1 MVDVR
6 ISQQIPQ
13 WTVEKSYHRSQHNES
28 PASTPD
34 LDDQDRIRLA
44 RSSTMPLPS
53 LEPPSMLQDRYLS
66 SEEDLSPTVSDSA
79 EQFDDDDDEVVEIVE
94 ATTIVSPILSKAQP
108 CKVAKAVSYVSA
120 GRAKV
125 VDMNETHPTRE
136 RTFSVPAVANAV
148 PILKSPVP
156 RMSRMSL
163 GNYKVPAS
171 TDRPSLPRQSTYSDG
186 QFACSSPA
194 VPPRSERRK
203 SSMPAREKPPMIR
216 SPLSFDPSSA
226 PPVPSSGS
234 LRSSAKVAR
243 HYSMAAAPSSSI
255 YNSDR
260 PKLMRS
266 TTDLRNTL
274 SPSPPPLPTRSQSTE
289 PEPISP
295 MLERPP
301 IPADPEL
308 RRPSSVRSSYSQSPH
323 SKRAS
328 AIHVRQRSGSIQLP
342 PFAPNASP
350 LTPETPTFLN
360 TDPFAKKEEDKP
372 EENGKPAH
380 RRLRSISRTLSLAKI
395 ALVPQNKRGST
406 WGKSKGKADKNHRDS
421 MDLLSPISPMTQSN
435 VPKESY
441 LTVSS
446 PLVANMPPT
455 PVTPGTPIPPTPST
469 AVFSPRT
476 SSRLS
481 NNTIEDEKEVERPP
495 RTSSLAQ
502 RPRLVPRG
510 ADEREPPLRIPPF
523 PESDDEVR
531 VPGRRRL
538 TKRKSMLGLA

>member
-6 ISQQIPQ
+6 ISPNIPQ
-13 WTVEKSYHRSQHNES
+13 WAVEKSLNRSHHNES

-34 LDDQDRIRLA
+34 LDDQDRIRLT

-79 EQFDDDDDEVVEIVE
+79 EQFDDDDVVEIVE
-94 ATTIVSPILSKAQP
+94 ATTILSPASTAQP

-125 VDMNETHPTRE
+125 VDMAETHPSRE

-163 GNYKVPAS
+163 GNYKAPA
-171 TDRPSLPRQSTYSDG
+171 TADRPSLPKHSVSHDARS
-186 QFACSSPA
+186 ASSPLVIA
-194 VPPRSERRK
+194 VPPKSERRK
-203 SSMPAREKPPMIR
+203 SSMPSRERPSLSR
-216 SPLSFDPSSA
+216 SPLSYDPASA
-226 PPVPSSGS
+226 PPMPPTGS

-243 HYSMAAAPSSSI
+243 HYSMAATPSPSI

-260 PKLMRS
+260 PQLLRS
-266 TTDLRNTL
+266 TTDLRSTL
-274 SPSPPPLPTRSQSTE
+274 APSPPPLPTRSQSTE
-289 PEPISP
+289 PGPTSP
-295 MLERPP
+295 MLERPS
-301 IPADPEL
+301 IPVDHEL

-328 AIHVRQRSGSIQLP
+328 AVHVRQRSGSIQLP
-342 PFAPNASP
+342 PFAPTASP
-350 LTPETPTFLN
+350 LTPDTPTFLN
-360 TDPFAKKEEDKP
+360 TDPFAKKEEDKTQ
-372 EENGKPAH
+372 ENGKPAH

-406 WGKSKGKADKNHRDS
+406 WGKSKGKSDKNNRDS
-421 MDLLSPISPMTQSN
+421 MDLLSPISPMTH
-435 VPKESY
+435 PKESF

-446 PLVANMPPT
+446 PLAPNMPPT
-455 PVTPGTPIPPTPST
+455 PVTPGTSIPPTPST

-476 SSRLS
+476 SSRMS
-481 NNTIEDEKEVERPP
+481 SNTIEDEKEAERPP

-502 RPRLVPRG
+502 RPRLVARG
-510 ADEREPPLRIPPF
+510 ADEREPPLKLPPF
-523 PESDDEVR
+523 PDMDDEVR
-531 VPGRRRL
+531 IPGRRRL

>member
-1 MVDVR
+1 MVDVH
-6 ISQQIPQ
+6 STQQLPQ
-13 WTVEKSYHRSQHNES
+13 WTVEKSYHRSQNNES

-79 EQFDDDDDEVVEIVE
+79 EQSDDDNDDDEEIQIVE
-94 ATTIVSPILSKAQP
+94 ATSIVSPLANAQP

-163 GNYKVPAS
+163 GNYRPPAS
-171 TDRPSLPRQSTYSDG
+171 TDRPALPRPSTYSDS
-186 QFACSSPA
+186 CSSPI

-203 SSMPAREKPPMIR
+203 SSAPARERPSITR
-216 SPLSFDPSSA
+216 SPLSYDPASA
-226 PPVPSSGS
+226 PPVPSTGS
-234 LRSSAKVAR
+234 LRSAAKVAR

-255 YNSDR
+255 YNTDR

-266 TTDLRNTL
+266 TTDLRTTL
-274 SPSPPPLPTRSQSTE
+274 SPSPPPLPTRSHSTE
-289 PEPISP
+289 PEPTSP

-301 IPADPEL
+301 VPADAEL

-323 SKRAS
+323 SKRS
-328 AIHVRQRSGSIQLP
+328 STLHVRQRSGSVQLP

-372 EENGKPAH
+372 EDTGKPAH

-421 MDLLSPISPMTQSN
+421 MDLLSPISPMTHSN
-435 VPKESY
+435 VPKENF

-446 PLVANMPPT
+446 PLAPNMPPT
-455 PVTPGTPIPPTPST
+455 PVTPGMSIPPTPST
-469 AVFSPRT
+469 AAFSPRT
-476 SSRLS
+476 ASRLS
-481 NNTIEDEKEVERPP
+481 NNTIDDEKEVERPP

-510 ADEREPPLRIPPF
+510 ADAREPPLQIPPF
-523 PESDDEVR
+523 PDSDDEVR

-538 TKRKSMLGLA
+538 TKRKSMLGFA